1 MGKALGLAL
10 VLTLT
15 LSLSAAAAEIS
26 GTVRSI
32 EPADHS
38 FVLDDGTRLWVEESY
53 LTDLS
58 PGDRVQASYEVKG
71 DKKLVTT
78 LDRRATGSDG
88 QETTNF
94 GGPAP
99 NYPLS
104 YYEGPAD

>member
-15 LSLSAAAAEIS
+15 LSLSAAADELK

-53 LTDLS
+53 LATLS
-58 PGDRVQASYEVKG
+58 PGDWVQASYEVKG
-71 DKKLVTT
+71 DKKLVTI
-78 LDRRATGSDG
+78 LERRTKGPDG
-88 QETTNF
+88 QETTDF
-94 GGPAP
+94 GGPSR
-99 NYPLS
+99 NYPLH